1 MSNKQITA
9 VRGTTDWFDQ
19 AMILFNAI
27 SHKIIALSDLY
38 TFQRIKTPV
47 FEHAELFSRNLEHSD
62 IVKKELYQLIDR
74 SERKLALRPE
84 GTASII
90 RAVNEHK
97 LLDQNPWPLKLYYL
111 EPMFRYERP
120 QKGRM
125 REFYQYGIELVGEL
139 DQLDYLQTIL
149 FAKKIL
155 DTFNFDCVLNI
166 NWLGNFASRKCWVEQ
181 LNQYFKQYQD
191 QLSELSVSRLDSY
204 GVLRILDDKN
214 ESKKDFV
221 RSAPT
226 IDQFI
231 SLEEQ
236 TQFKQLL
243 EQLDQLGIKYKY
255 NSSLVRGLDYY
266 SELVFE
272 FILANNDQAQSTL
285 IGGGC
290 YQNLIAELTNKPLKA
305 IGFALSIERFI
316 SYLDDKTKDS
326 LINQDQKPRYL
337 LINLVP
343 NKELAT
349 LNLSQE
355 LINHNYQVYYQHKL
369 NKVDKAIK
377 YALRAKFTH
386 LIIMGND
393 EWSMQ
398 TMTIK
403 DLASQTQQTIK
414 YKEFIK

>member
-1 MSNKQITA
+1 M
-9 VRGTTDWFDQ
+9 
-19 AMILFNAI
+19 
-27 SHKIIALSDLY
+27 
-38 TFQRIKTPV
+38 
-47 FEHAELFSRNLEHSD
+47 
-62 IVKKELYQLIDR
+62 
-74 SERKLALRPE
+74 
-84 GTASII
+84 
-90 RAVNEHK
+90 
-97 LLDQNPWPLKLYYL
+97 
-111 EPMFRYERP
+111 
-120 QKGRM
+120 
-125 REFYQYGIELVGEL
+125 
-139 DQLDYLQTIL
+139 
-149 FAKKIL
+149 
-155 DTFNFDCVLNI
+155 
-166 NWLGNFASRKCWVEQ
+166 
-181 LNQYFKQYQD
+181 
-191 QLSELSVSRLDSY
+191 
-204 GVLRILDDKN
+204 LRILDDKN

-243 EQLDQLGIKYKY
+243 EQLDQLGIKYVY

-316 SYLDDKTKDS
+316 SYLDDKTKQT

-349 LNLSQE
+349 LNLSQK

-369 NKVDKAIK
+369 NKVNKAIK

-393 EWSMQ
+393 EWSEQ

-403 DLASQTQQTIK
+403 DLSSQTQQTIK